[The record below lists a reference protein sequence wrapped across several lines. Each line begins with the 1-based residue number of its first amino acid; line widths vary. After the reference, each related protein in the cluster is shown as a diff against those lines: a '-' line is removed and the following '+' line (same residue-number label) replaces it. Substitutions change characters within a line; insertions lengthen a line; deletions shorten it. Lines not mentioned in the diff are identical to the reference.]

1 MFLIIILL
9 LLLILISYSKEKFN
23 QSEIIKDKEIIEKK
37 ECDKIIK
44 RVVTERELQ
53 IPDIDENGKTKCFAC
68 ENQIKKELGKK
79 FIKLGQT
86 SKCFSCDK
94 QLINKNK

>member
-23 QSEIIKDKEIIEKK
+23 QKIEDEDKKKIK
-37 ECDKIIK
+37 ECEKIIQK
-44 RVVTERELQ
+44 VVTERELQ
-53 IPDIDENGKTKCFAC
+53 LPDTIKKGKTKCFSC
-68 ENQIKKELGKK
+68 EDQIKNDLGDKY
-79 FIKLGQT
+79 IRLGQPT
-86 SKCFSCDK
+86 KCFSCEK